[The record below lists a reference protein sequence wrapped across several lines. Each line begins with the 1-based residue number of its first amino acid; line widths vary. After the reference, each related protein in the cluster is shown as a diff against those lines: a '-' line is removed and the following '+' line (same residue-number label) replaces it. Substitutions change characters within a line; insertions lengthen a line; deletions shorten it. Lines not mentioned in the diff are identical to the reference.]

1 MTMNFHRSSAIGVFL
16 ASMIAASALMAT
28 GPVKAQSSIPP
39 PQTFNPIDAN
49 GVNLFTGGIQ
59 GPRHSLSI
67 GQAGQGGLSIDVYYD
82 SSAGNGLWRHT
93 QTGTL
98 NRDPLIPGSPGYNTP
113 QYQLTLPGFSA
124 LYLRDVDDNFIL
136 QDGTGTLEETSTD
149 IFTYTALDGT
159 VATIDR
165 QKRST
170 YGTLAWMG
178 QVVSIERPNGE
189 VLTYHYAQVLTGEPL
204 PLYARRLQSVTN
216 NFGYQIHFQYASD
229 TFGTDWTRMV
239 GVTVL
244 NNAVDWCDPLAN
256 SCTFSRTWPS
266 LTIGGTSTDRTV
278 TDATGNT
285 THYLFSGSLLTGI
298 RRPSQSTGTSLAYTR
313 STSPYHPNWVE
324 TASDGKG
331 TWTYGYSVPPPNPN
345 NVAYYFIR
353 TTVTDPTAGVTLVD
367 NGSWLEETWGRRS
380 TRLVAITNGVG
391 ETTNWEWNGPG
402 WQISSVIQ
410 PEGNSLDYGY
420 TDRGDLASV
429 TRTPKPG
436 SGLTPTTIT
445 ATFGDCSTPVACGRP
460 TAITDA
466 RGNTTDYTY
475 DSAHGGLLTET
486 RPAPTGGA
494 DRPQTRYT
502 YAALTAWYRTSA
514 STTQVQ
520 GAPVVLPVQ
529 VSSCASGTSP
539 SCVGTANEVR
549 TTSTY
554 QAGNATT
561 GANLLPVSVTE
572 GAGDGSLLATTTST
586 WDPNGDVKTID
597 GPLAGTADTTWYAYD
612 VMRRNVG
619 VIAPD
624 PDGGG
629 PLPYPATRMVYNAD
643 GQPLEVQQGSAT
655 AQSDAALI
663 GMTLLSKLVTT
674 YDAQARV
681 GREDQVLGTTT
692 TGVAQYAYDNEGRL
706 RCTAVR
712 MSPAVYGSL
721 PASACDLGTVG
732 SFGPDR
738 IARNTYDAADRLL
751 VVESAVGTALEQDTR
766 TQAWTD
772 NNQIDWVED
781 ANGNRSEFDYD
792 GFDRLVKLTFPM
804 PSTGAHAS
812 NPTDFEALSYDL
824 NDNMTELR
832 TRDGQIIYSQ
842 YDALNRET
850 VKTVPGSGT
859 ANDVFTTYDNLDR
872 RLSARYTNATTGDGV
887 VWTWD
892 ALGRPVTETAY
903 GRTLTS
909 AYDLAGQRTRLTW
922 PDTNWVAYQWDL
934 ANRMVFVEQS
944 PVGLETIASYTYD
957 ALGRRTELYLG
968 NGASTTWAYTPDSRD
983 FSLTQNLSGTTND
996 VTFAL
1001 TFNPA
1006 GQAISRET
1014 SNAAYEYPMAAMT
1027 TATYVPDGL
1036 NQYDSVAG
1044 TTFTYDLRGNLT
1056 SDGVRTYTYDVE
1068 NRLTGIGGGGAS
1080 VTLAYDPLGRLRRV
1094 TSGGVATDWLWDGDR
1109 LVAEYT
1115 DKGGL
1120 IARYAHGPGPDE
1132 PLADWTN
1139 RELPTFF
1146 HTDHQGSIV
1155 ALSGT
1160 GGAITGTPYT
1170 YSPYGEPDVTHG
1182 FGGPRFRYTG
1192 QTSLTSTVPLWHY
1205 KARAYDPTI
1214 GRFLQTDPIGYED
1227 SLNLYQ
1233 YVGNDPFNQTDP
1245 SGQQAQGV
1253 ACLAGAPFGG
1263 PVGCG
1268 VGITVATVGT
1278 LAVGACTASQGCVDA
1293 VKGAWDWLT
1302 EPLRSDSNEEGAHV
1316 EVDASGKVHGRPLPD
1331 ADSVR
1336 DDDLDDAI
1344 DALDESIGVREEEQ
1358 ARARERGQNRSSD
1371 PADRQTY
1378 RGHQDRIEE
1387 ERRLRDE
1394 LERRRRQRGND

>member
-1 MTMNFHRSSAIGVFL
+1 MSADTMRPLRFAPVAFGLVLTLI
-16 ASMIAASALMAT
+16 AS
-28 GPVKAQSSIPP
+28 GPVLAQTSIPP
-39 PQTFNPIDAN
+39 PQTFNPVDAN

-67 GQAGQGGLSIDVYYD
+67 GPAGQGGLSIDVYYD

-98 NRDPLIPGSPGYNTP
+98 NRNPIIPDPMQVPVQYQVALPGYN
-113 QYQLTLPGFSA
+113 A
-124 LYLRDVDDNFIL
+124 LYIRDVEDNFVL
-136 QDGTGTLEETSTD
+136 EDGTGTLEETSPD

-165 QKRST
+165 TKRST

-189 VLTYHYAQVLTGEPL
+189 VLTYHYAQILTGEYL

-216 NFGYQIHFQYASD
+216 NFGYQLHFQYAAD
-229 TFGTDWTRMV
+229 TFGPDWTRMV
-239 GVTVL
+239 GVTAL

-266 LTIGGTSTDRTV
+266 LTIGGTSTDRTI

-298 RRPSQSTGTSLAYTR
+298 RRPSQTTGASLSYTR
-313 STSPYHPNWVE
+313 GSSPYHPNWVE

-331 TWTYGYSVPPPNPN
+331 TWTYGYSNPPGNPN
-345 NVAYYFIR
+345 IEPYYVIR
-353 TTVTDPTAGVTLVD
+353 TTVTDPTGGVTLID
-367 NGSWLEETWGRRS
+367 NGSWLNEPWGRR
-380 TRLVAITNGVG
+380 TERLSAVTNGAG
-391 ETTNWEWNGPG
+391 QTTEWEWGG
-402 WQISSVIQ
+402 EGRQLSSVIQ
-410 PEGNSLDYGY
+410 PEGNALYYGY

-445 ATFGDCSTPVACGRP
+445 ATFGDCSTPVVCGRP
-460 TAITDA
+460 TAIEDA
-466 RGNTTDYTY
+466 RGNITNYTY
-475 DSAHGGLLTET
+475 DSTHGGLLTKT
-486 RPAPTGGA
+486 RPAPIPSA

-502 YAALTAWYRTSA
+502 YESLTAWYRTSA
-514 STTQVQ
+514 STIQVQ
-520 GAPVVLPVQ
+520 ADPVVMPVQ
-529 VSSCASGTSP
+529 VSSCAIGTAA
-539 SCVGTANEVR
+539 SCLGTANEIR
-549 TTSTY
+549 
-554 QAGNATT
+554 ATT
-561 GANLLPVSVTE
+561 AYQTGNSTTGSNLLPVAVMQA
-572 GAGDGSLLATTTST
+572 AGDGSLLATTTST
-586 WDPNGDVKTID
+586 WDANGDVKTVN
-597 GPLAGTADTTWYAYD
+597 GPLLGTADTTWYAYD
-612 VMRRNVG
+612 TMRRNVG

-624 PDGGG
+624 PDGAG

-643 GQPLEVQQGSAT
+643 GQPLEVQQGSAI

-663 GMTLLSKLVTT
+663 GMTVLSKLVTT

-681 GREDQVLGTTT
+681 GREDQVLGTATI
-692 TGVAQYAYDNEGRL
+692 GVAQYAYDNEGRL

-712 MSPAVYGSL
+712 MNPAAYSSL
-721 PASACDLGTVG
+721 PASACDPATVG

-738 IARNTYDAADRLL
+738 ITRNNYDAADRLL

-766 TQAWTD
+766 TQAWTA
-772 NNQIDWVED
+772 NGQVDWIED
-781 ANGNRSEFDYD
+781 ANGNRSKFDYD
-792 GFDRLVKLTFPM
+792 GFDRLMKLTFPM
-804 PSTGAHAS
+804 PSAGAHAP
-812 NPTDFEALSYDL
+812 NPNDFEALSYDL

-872 RLSARYTNATTGDGV
+872 RLSARFTNASTGDGV
-887 VWTWD
+887 AWTWD
-892 ALGRPVTETAY
+892 ALGRPITETAY

-909 AYDLAGQRTRLTW
+909 AYDLAGQRIRLGW
-922 PDTNWVAYQWDL
+922 PDGSAAAYEWDL
-934 ANRMVFVEQS
+934 ANRMVLAWDEAGVPS
-944 PVGLETIASYTYD
+944 GTGLFAAYSYD
-957 ALGRRTELYLG
+957 AMGRYLVVQKG
-968 NGASTTWAYTPDSRD
+968 GGATSFAYTPNSRNWSM
-983 FSLTQNLSGTTND
+983 SLNLAGTLND
-996 VTFAL
+996 VTWSFAS
-1001 TFNPA
+1001 NPA
-1006 GQAISRET
+1006 GQIISRE
-1014 SNAAYEYPMAAMT
+1014 SSSSAYDYPMAGMT
-1027 TATYVPDGL
+1027 TQAYAPDGL
-1036 NQYDSVAG
+1036 NQYDTVGG
-1044 TTFTYDLRGNLT
+1044 TAYSHDPLGNLT

-1068 NRLTGIGGGGAS
+1068 NRLIGISGGGAS

-1094 TSGGVATDWLWDGDR
+1094 TAGGVVTDWFWDGDR
-1109 LVAEYT
+1109 LVAEYDALGAQT
-1115 DKGGL
+1115 
-1120 IARYAHGPGPDE
+1120 ARYAHGQRPDE
-1132 PLADWTN
+1132 PLAEWSKPAARRWYHVDNT
-1139 RELPTFF
+1139 
-1146 HTDHQGSIV
+1146 GSVVAIV
-1155 ALSGT
+1155 DGT
-1160 GGAITGTPYT
+1160 AAIVTGPMS
-1170 YSPYGEPDVTHG
+1170 YSPYGEPNAVYG
-1182 FGGPRFRYTG
+1182 FGSSRFGYTG
-1192 QTSLTSTVPLWHY
+1192 QTSLTSAVPLWYY

-1227 SLNLYQ
+1227 SLNLYE
-1233 YVGNDPFNQTDP
+1233 YVGNDPFNRTDP
-1245 SGQQAQGV
+1245 SGRQAQGV

-1268 VGITVATVGT
+1268 VGVTVATVGT
-1278 LAVGACTASQGCVDA
+1278 VAVGACTASQGCVDA

-1302 EPLRSDSNEEGAHV
+1302 GPLRSDSNEEGAHV
-1316 EVDASGKVHGRPLPD
+1316 EVDATGKVHGRPLPD

-1371 PADRQTY
+1371 PSDRQTY
-1378 RGHQDRIEE
+1378 RSHQDRIEE

-1394 LERRRRQRGND
+1394 LERRSRQRGND